1 MSIPIGVI
9 IPYAGASAP
18 IGFLLCDGTSY
29 SQSGIYS
36 GLFAAIGY
44 TYGNDN
50 GNFRVPN
57 LQDRRP
63 RMVNSDGS
71 GIGAT
76 GGSDTSAISV
86 EQMPSHDHSG
96 ANFGITHSH
105 GQQNYTVY
113 IAVNKDSSGRGND
126 GGFNTTVCHTG
137 ANTSYANNASIG
149 NATPTISGD
158 LADFGSGS
166 SFNVLNPNLCM
177 YYYIRY

>member
-9 IPYAGASAP
+9 IPYAGALAP
-18 IGFLLCDGTSY
+18 IGFLLCDGTLY
-29 SQSGIYS
+29 STTTYI
-36 GLFAAIGY
+36 GLFSVIGY
-44 TYGNDN
+44 TYGGSGASFN
-50 GNFRVPN
+50 VPN

-113 IAVNKDSSGRGND
+113 ISVNKSSEGRGND

-137 ANTSYANNASIG
+137 ANTSYASNTFIENASP
-149 NATPTISGD
+149 AISGD
-158 LADFGSGS
+158 LAYTGSGS